1 MRPFRILPL
10 CVLMTVGWAA
20 ALASVTNQEAAE
32 LKSRLTPV
40 GADRDGNA
48 DGSIPASTGGVT
60 SAPGYVPGAPRP
72 DVFEGDKPLFS
83 ITARNF
89 RQYEDKLPEG
99 AKALFPRHADYRMD

>member
-10 CVLMTVGWAA
+10 CALMTVGWAA

-40 GADRDGNA
+40 GAERAGNA
-48 DGSIPASTGGVT
+48 DGSIPAWTGGVT
-60 SAPGYVPGAPRP
+60 SAPGYVSGAPRP
-72 DVFEGDKPLFS
+72 DVFAGDKPLFS

-89 RQYEDKLPEG
+89 RVSKLLRANG
-99 AKALFPRHADYRMD
+99 